1 MKNAYVL
8 HRDWLKY
15 AEGITKQSYE
25 NMNGRCVYE
34 LLSNHLTDVKRRY
47 IMSKEKLFDAFKFY
61 HSRMTGIR
69 DLDFGLTDGKPFNEL
84 TMDDGVSTEMIK
96 YLCEKYQC
104 MHLMANK
111 NVLKKLYFL
120 NHIIALLLIIALMDI
135 CIFHSIKRAE

>member
-1 MKNAYVL
+1 
-8 HRDWLKY
+8 
-15 AEGITKQSYE
+15 
-25 NMNGRCVYE
+25 MNGRCVYE

-47 IMSKEKLFDAFKFY
+47 IMSKEKLFDAFKYY

-69 DLDFGLTDGKPFNEL
+69 DLDFGLNVKPFNEL

-96 YLCEKYQC
+96 YLCDIKYQC

-120 NHIIALLLIIALMDI
+120 NHIIAQLLIIALMDI
-135 CIFHSIKRAE
+135 CILSQILNILNHYLNQIK